1 MGQQEEQIIWSN
13 TDYPYACLLDVERT
27 EAFRKAIQKV
37 VKPGDIVVE
46 VGAGT
51 GILTLFA
58 AEAGAA
64 KVYSVEIDPLLVTYL
79 RRTVAASKH
88 KNVIEIIEGNALDIN
103 LPTNVGVV
111 IAELIETG
119 LMDEMQVSVMN
130 ALHKKGIIGANT
142 KVIPQTYQTNLEL
155 VNDGS
160 VFYGHQIKAPQH
172 MWPYYNAT
180 QNGWHSVE
188 VTPMSDKVKVTS
200 VDFRKSNNNQV
211 VNKVLEFKA
220 TRDDKPVNAVRMSG
234 VLTLTDGVELTA
246 ANSIN
251 GDKILSLDSNAQ
263 VLGDTA
269 RLHVQYKMGG
279 GLATL
284 QAELI

>member
-1 MGQQEEQIIWSN
+1 MSQQEEQIIWSN

-88 KNVIEIIEGNALDIN
+88 KNVIEIIEGNALDVD
-103 LPTNVGVV
+103 LPKNVGVV

-188 VTPMSDKVKVTS
+188 VTPMSDKVKVVS
-200 VDFRKSNNNQV
+200 LDFGKRNNNQIV
-211 VNKVLEFKA
+211 DKVLEFKVVGNGN
-220 TRDDKPVNAVRMSG
+220 PINAIRLSG
-234 VLTLTDGVELTA
+234 LLTLTDGNELRDT
-246 ANSIN
+246 NTIN
-251 GDKILSLDSNAQ
+251 GDKVISIPTYNVGHDGS
-263 VLGDTA
+263 VK
-269 RLHVQYKMGG
+269 LHITYKMGG